1 MNVLTLDVETTISN
15 KGNPFDQTNEL
26 VCVGFRYLTNDSD
39 SIFYEDQ
46 FHLIQGYIDN
56 ADLLVG
62 FNIKFDL
69 HWLRRAGIDFS
80 GKRIWDCQIGEF
92 LLNDQLTPYPSLDGA
107 AMKYGYEK
115 KLDIVKEE
123 YWNKGIDTD
132 EIPRDIL
139 SNYLSQDLILTE
151 QVYLAQVEQFRTK
164 VSPSGLT
171 NIGKMNLFKLQCAD
185 LLVLEEMEWNGISFA
200 SEKARAKAEELQ
212 TEIDGITKE
221 LSYYTAGVPVN
232 PNSNDHISCLLYGG
246 IISVD
251 DRIPIGVYKTGQ
263 RVGETRYKIVTKEY
277 ELPRLV
283 DPLKGTET
291 KWAKVHVGDA
301 GEVYIDK
308 DKPTHWKTNA
318 DVLRSLKLSPV
329 AKKVVGHLTRYSEL
343 EKLRGTYLIG
353 WSNLIEK
360 MNWPHNKIHGTL
372 NQCVAVTGRL
382 SSTKPNLQNADPT
395 TKIYCESEYNG

>member
-1 MNVLTLDVETTISN
+1 MSLNVLTIDIECSISN
-15 KGNPFDQTNEL
+15 KGNPFDQTNKL
-26 VCVGFRYLTNDSD
+26 VCVGFKIGDITDIIYFPCSH
-39 SIFYEDQ
+39 ED
-46 FHLIQGYIDN
+46 FMYAQGYIDS

-107 AMKYGYEK
+107 AMKYGFNK
-115 KLDIVKEE
+115 KLDIVKLE
-123 YWNKGIDTD
+123 YWDKGINTD

-139 SNYLSQDLILTE
+139 SDYLSQDLVLTE
-151 QVYLAQVEQFRTK
+151 QVYLAQVEQFK
-164 VSPSGLT
+164 T
-171 NIGKMNLFKLQCAD
+171 NGKANLFKLQCAD

-212 TEIDGITKE
+212 TELDGIIKE
-221 LSYYTAGVPVN
+221 LHNYTGGTFFN
-232 PNSNDHISCLLYGG
+232 PNSNDHVSALLYGG
-246 IISVD
+246 VISVD
-251 DRIPIGVYKTGQ
+251 DRIPVGVYKTGQ

-291 KWAKVHVGDA
+291 VKEG
-301 GEVYIDK
+301 Y
-308 DKPTHWKTNA
+308 WKTNA
-318 DVLRSLKLSPV
+318 DVLRSLKLSAT

-382 SSTKPNLQNADPT
+382 SSTKP
-395 TKIYCESEYNG
+395 